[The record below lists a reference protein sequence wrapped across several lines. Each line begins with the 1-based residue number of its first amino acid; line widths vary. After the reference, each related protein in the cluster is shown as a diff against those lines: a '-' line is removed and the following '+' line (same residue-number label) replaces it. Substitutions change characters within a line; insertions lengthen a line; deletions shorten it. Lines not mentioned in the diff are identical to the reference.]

1 MTMREY
7 GSDREY
13 PANDCLSKQEQVM
26 DIHIKPKMRYLVVS
40 AFIPVVVYLGAFF
53 LSFYLPPGYHWALQ
67 VLVGIMV
74 LTALAVFWSVLSLIC
89 TSWTLTPRPNPLQMR
104 GYRPKDRLS
113 GTVPR
118 DGLHGKGVCGGACAG
133 NMFVLCGIDG
143 RNLSSHAYL
152 WHPELKGIAD

>member
-67 VLVGIMV
+67 VLVGISINKEK
-74 LTALAVFWSVLSLIC
+74 LADAETVIDCSSL
-89 TSWTLTPRPNPLQMR
+89 LDEKYLLVQR
-104 GYRPKDRLS
+104 GKKNY
-113 GTVPR
+113 
-118 DGLHGKGVCGGACAG
+118 
-133 NMFVLCGIDG
+133 
-143 RNLSSHAYL
+143 YL
-152 WHPELKGIAD
+152 LIAK

>member
-74 LTALAVFWSVLSLIC
+74 LTALADMHELDTDS
-89 TSWTLTPRPNPLQMR
+89 RPNPLQTR

-152 WHPELKGIAD
+152 WHPELKGIAN

>member
-53 LSFYLPPGYHWALQ
+53 LSFYLPPADMHELD
-67 VLVGIMV
+67 
-74 LTALAVFWSVLSLIC
+74 TDS
-89 TSWTLTPRPNPLQMR
+89 RPNPLQMR

>member
-26 DIHIKPKMRYLVVS
+26 EIFGRFGIHTRGCVPGGFLPFILS
-40 AFIPVVVYLGAFF
+40 AARIPLGVTGAG
-53 LSFYLPPGYHWALQ
+53 GYHGIDGACSI
-67 VLVGIMV
+67 LVCVVADMHE
-74 LTALAVFWSVLSLIC
+74 LDTDS
-89 TSWTLTPRPNPLQMR
+89 RPNPLQTR

>member
-89 TSWTLTPRPNPLQMR
+89 TSWTLTPDQIRF
-104 GYRPKDRLS
+104 K
-113 GTVPR
+113 
-118 DGLHGKGVCGGACAG
+118 
-133 NMFVLCGIDG
+133 
-143 RNLSSHAYL
+143 
-152 WHPELKGIAD
+152 

>member
-67 VLVGIMV
+67 VLVGIDGACSILVCVVADMHE
-74 LTALAVFWSVLSLIC
+74 LDTDS
-89 TSWTLTPRPNPLQMR
+89 RPNPLQTR

>member
-40 AFIPVVVYLGAFF
+40 AFIPVVVYLGGF
-53 LSFYLPPGYHWALQ
+53 LPFILSAARIPLGVTGAGGYHGIDGACSI
-67 VLVGIMV
+67 LVCVVADMHE
-74 LTALAVFWSVLSLIC
+74 LDTDS
-89 TSWTLTPRPNPLQMR
+89 RPNPLQTR